1 MIIKNPTPE
10 IQEIVVREIV
20 GTRSEYTFYINPYGS
35 LDLDSNFLLVKEK
48 TKGSIEVVE
57 EPKKTVIPPVPTPTP
72 VDEDLTAE
80 ETDPTVSTE
89 VEIVDKFICEK
100 CGAEFASARGLTS
113 HMNKL
118 HAE

>member
-35 LDLDSNFLLVKEK
+35 LDLESNFLLVKEK
-48 TKGSIEVVE
+48 TKGFIEVVE
-57 EPKKTVIPPVPTPTP
+57 ETKNTVIPPVPTP

-80 ETDPTVSTE
+80 ETDPTVPTE

-118 HAE
+118 HAEQ